1 MIILMFGTLEQSSPG
16 ATFWLLIWALM
27 ATVVSAYALARAA
40 SALRTRKRLTWDMH
54 SDYIDI
60 SEFSNRNIPL
70 KITYKGTEPRWLWAT
85 YLSLR
90 NTGRQ
95 DISSEDAPEKHHI
108 AVGQAGCRYIGFN
121 KLITKKAK
129 VNLSPLF
136 RGNDVYCKVEFD
148 RLGPGDEIL
157 ASLLFV
163 ADERERLEVEGELFG
178 AGSQIVSGY
187 QQRLSAWRGLWW
199 LLLGI
204 VFTGF
209 IGGAYL
215 TAQVVEN
222 KAIYTFQMQ
231 ILIIIYLLA
240 LITAGILMRPIK
252 FWQQVP
258 ELFSDYTNR
267 QERVV
272 RLLKFLFFLQKEP

>member
-1 MIILMFGTLEQSSPG
+1 MPMFAILELGSPVP
-16 ATFWLLIWALM
+16 AFWLLIWAL
-27 ATVVSAYALARAA
+27 ASTVLAVYALGCAA
-40 SALRTRKRLTWDMH
+40 AALRTRKRLTWDMH
-54 SDYIDI
+54 SEFIDI

-90 NTGRQ
+90 NTGRE
-95 DISSEDAPEKHHI
+95 DISSIDAPEKHHI
-108 AVGQAGCRYIGFN
+108 AVGQTGCRYIGFN

-163 ADERERLEVEGELFG
+163 ADEKERLEVEGELFG
-178 AGSQIVSGY
+178 EGSQVVNGY
-187 QQRLSAWRGLWW
+187 QQRLRAWRGLWW
-199 LLLGI
+199 LLLSIVLTGI
-204 VFTGF
+204 L
-209 IGGAYL
+209 GGGWM
-215 TAQVVEN
+215 AQQYINHKDVP
-222 KAIYTFQMQ
+222 TFQFQ
-231 ILIIIYLLA
+231 LLIIIYLLA
-240 LITAGILMRPIK
+240 LITAGILMRPVK

-258 ELFSDYTNR
+258 DLFADYPTR
-267 QERVV
+267 DQRIT
-272 RLLKFLFFLQKEP
+272 RLLRFLFFLQKEP